1 MDVPEAEL
9 QCSDGSRPKYT
20 ETLQKHLSAKTSSP
34 QEEALLTAPVW
45 EPGRINL
52 PDFVVL
58 PASRKRAVKT
68 CQVS

>member
-1 MDVPEAEL
+1 MCSGALMDQGL
-9 QCSDGSRPKYT
+9 NTHRHFKQR
-20 ETLQKHLSAKTSSP
+20 HLLAKTSSP
-34 QEEALLTAPVW
+34 QEEALLTAPVQ
-45 EPGRINL
+45 ELGHINP